1 MFRLRPSRWFF
12 LLLACAAVSGCGYE
26 PAFMSFP
33 PQVRGNQV
41 DADAVGQLVPGTST
55 RADVTAAIGSPTAH
69 ASFDDNTWLYIGEV
83 TQPVIAGT
91 TAVDSQQV
99 YVLRFDPQGVLRSV
113 DRKTQKDS
121 ESVDVVARTT
131 PSPGNSATFLQQLL
145 GNVGKF
151 SPSAA
156 PGSGGQGSATQPGNF

>member
-1 MFRLRPSRWFF
+1 MRPLRSVS
-12 LLLACAAVSGCGYE
+12 LLLVCAVLGGCGYE

-91 TAVDSQQV
+91 TSVDSQQV
-99 YVLRFDPQGVLRSV
+99 YVLRFDQQGVLKSV
-113 DRKTQKDS
+113 DHKTQKDS
-121 ESVDVVARTT
+121 EDVDVVARTT

-156 PGSGGQGSATQPGNF
+156 PGTGGQGSATEPGNF